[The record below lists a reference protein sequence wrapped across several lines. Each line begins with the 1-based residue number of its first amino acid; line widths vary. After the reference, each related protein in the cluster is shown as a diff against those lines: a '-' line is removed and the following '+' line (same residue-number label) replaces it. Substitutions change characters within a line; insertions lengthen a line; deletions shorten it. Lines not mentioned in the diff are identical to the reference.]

1 MNNSSIPSINST
13 NNIFWRGIMN
23 TDNLLLTED
32 MLARYYD
39 LNKLKKEIESEMSQL
54 KASFHTHM
62 DKYSGPNKKG
72 EFTEGDY
79 RLLRQIR
86 KTEKFKEMD
95 TVERLEELQMHDLI
109 QVVKKPDDGKVNAAI
124 ELGLLNEADLDG
136 CRVTSYS
143 QAISVKRM

>member
-1 MNNSSIPSINST
+1 
-13 NNIFWRGIMN
+13 MN

-62 DKYSGPNKKG
+62 DKYSGPNKR

-143 QAISVKRM
+143 QAISVKRV

>member
-1 MNNSSIPSINST
+1 
-13 NNIFWRGIMN
+13 MN

-79 RLLRQIR
+79 RLLRQCSPQSTGPR
-86 KTEKFKEMD
+86 S
-95 TVERLEELQMHDLI
+95 
-109 QVVKKPDDGKVNAAI
+109 PAGPPAPGNSPAAAFRTP
-124 ELGLLNEADLDG
+124 GA
-136 CRVTSYS
+136 
-143 QAISVKRM
+143 